1 MPRPSSPLNAK
12 ASVRSP
18 YALDRSQ
25 QNPCAGTR
33 PPHLTRGSC
42 ATASSTRLSFE
53 FVVRRCFFIKSAL
66 EALEMP
72 GRPFLH
78 DVNRQPRIKVRGG
91 ETCRKRDRDPSQPWA
106 RKGWWSQTGS
116 NRRPHA
122 CKARALP
129 TELWPHRSRSG
140 ELVDASTPACRLELV
155 GPGRFELPT
164 SPLSGVRSNQLSY
177 GPPSPT

>member
-1 MPRPSSPLNAK
+1 MRRDEAAAPDPE
-12 ASVRSP
+12 
-18 YALDRSQ
+18 
-25 QNPCAGTR
+25 
-33 PPHLTRGSC
+33 GSC

-78 DVNRQPRIKVRGG
+78 DVNHPHGPKGAHAG
-91 ETCRKRDRDPSQPWA
+91 ETCSQRSSARQALFKRR
-106 RKGWWSQTGS
+106 RRREWWSQTGS

-129 TELWPHRSRSG
+129 TELWPQSGKQGRREAPRARRARKAKSRPRRCA
-140 ELVDASTPACRLELV
+140 AS
-155 GPGRFELPT
+155 
-164 SPLSGVRSNQLSY
+164 LSGRMSAPALEANKKLA
-177 GPPSPT
+177 